1 MPSTLCRMARWDRT
15 QGRPEPIRALNR
27 IVEIDNH
34 EPLVDLREF
43 CPSLRMARDS
53 AIPFARK
60 TVAEMA
66 ERAARRL
73 PKGFC
78 LGLAD
83 AWRPFERQQ
92 RIYEFMLKS
101 AKEAYPH
108 RDFKSL
114 RRTVCRWVA
123 PTDQKAP
130 PGHCTGAALDVW
142 LLDSN
147 GEQVDVSSPF
157 AERFHSAPTY
167 VLGLS
172 ETALQNRMML
182 VETMLAEGFSNCRDE
197 WWHYS
202 FGDAGWAVRTGAK
215 ECFYGLARLDMKH
228 YEAQERASLEGFKSR
243 TNPFIP
249 EKK

>member
-1 MPSTLCRMARWDRT
+1 MAKWDRSK
-15 QGRPEPIRALNR
+15 GRPEPIAALNR
-27 IVEIDNH
+27 IPEIENH
-34 EPLVDLREF
+34 EPLVDIRDV
-43 CPSLRMARDS
+43 CPSIRIARETV
-53 AIPFARK
+53 IPFLRK

-73 PKGFC
+73 PRGYY

-92 RIYEFMLKS
+92 RIYEFMLRS

-142 LLDSN
+142 LLDEK
-147 GEQVDVSSPF
+147 GEQVDVSSPYVD
-157 AERFHSAPTY
+157 RFHAAPTY
-167 VLGLS
+167 TLGLT
-172 ETALQNRMML
+172 EEALRNRMML
-182 VETMLAEGFSNCRDE
+182 VETMLSEGFSNCRDE

-202 FGDAGWAVRTGAK
+202 YGDAGWAVRTGSPS
-215 ECFYGLARLDMKH
+215 CFYGRVDLDIKH
-228 YEAQERASLEGFKSR
+228 YAEQERASIEAQKTR
-243 TNPFIP
+243 PNPFLP
-249 EKK
+249 TNGK